1 MAMNRPALT
10 AAALALSIA
19 PAMAQ
24 NWRGTDHYRPD
35 AGRHSRCQWEQVG
48 VGTYTNSDM
57 GNQSYYGNPRF
68 DRNWNRCR

>member
-1 MAMNRPALT
+1 MIRHALI

-19 PAMAQ
+19 PALAQ
-24 NWRGTDHYRPD
+24 NWRETDDYRHD
-35 AGRHSRCQWEQVG
+35 AGRHRECQWEQVD

-57 GNQSYYGNPRF
+57 GNRSYYGNPRF